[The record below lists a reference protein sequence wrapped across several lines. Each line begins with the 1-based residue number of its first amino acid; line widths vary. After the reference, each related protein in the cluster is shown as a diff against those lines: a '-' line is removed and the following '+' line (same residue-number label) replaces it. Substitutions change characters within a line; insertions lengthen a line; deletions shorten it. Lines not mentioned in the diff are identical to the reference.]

1 MTNQMSHIWRHAK
14 DTIRAKVP
22 TQRAAASLQEAGNR
36 PMERTIPD
44 AHKDRLIEAGYVR
57 EVVARSGGIC
67 ALALTG
73 AELKRLQSGK

>member
-1 MTNQMSHIWRHAK
+1 MRK
-14 DTIRAKVP
+14 IRLGPRSLRNVRL
-22 TQRAAASLQEAGNR
+22 TSEEFASLQEAGNR

>member
-1 MTNQMSHIWRHAK
+1 MRK
-14 DTIRAKVP
+14 IRLGPRSLRNVRL
-22 TQRAAASLQEAGNR
+22 TSEEFASLQEAGNR

-73 AELKRLQSGK
+73 AGLKRLQSGK

>member
-1 MTNQMSHIWRHAK
+1 MRK
-14 DTIRAKVP
+14 IRLGPRSLRNVRL
-22 TQRAAASLQEAGNR
+22 TSEEFASLQEAGNR
-36 PMERTIPD
+36 PMQRTIPD